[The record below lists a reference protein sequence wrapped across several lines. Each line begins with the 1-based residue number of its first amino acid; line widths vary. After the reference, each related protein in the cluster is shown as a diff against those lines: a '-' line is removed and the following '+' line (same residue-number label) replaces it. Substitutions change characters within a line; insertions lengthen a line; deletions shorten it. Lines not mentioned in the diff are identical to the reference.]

1 MANQYNAFRVR
12 QTGRI
17 HVVASHDEG
26 DDQRELWMM
35 AGNRPKFFPKFQFS
49 RLKRRVDKTPT
60 PGLRNPVLT
69 MIVRDFSKAV
79 GKGEAKE
86 FADFVMN
93 HPLAGRLGPLT

>member
-1 MANQYNAFRVR
+1 
-12 QTGRI
+12 
-17 HVVASHDEG
+17 
-26 DDQRELWMM
+26 MM
-35 AGNRPKFFPKFQFS
+35 AGNRPKFFPQFQFS

-69 MIVRDFSKAV
+69 TIVRDFTKAV

-93 HPLAGRLGPLT
+93 HPLAGRLGRLT